1 MRPLVTVSV
10 ITFLLLATISFAQE
24 DVLRPHRTTPLP
36 SGPSVM
42 LGIEAGMNFS
52 FFSQN
57 LQWFYDLTD
66 WPQNDPRLNATESA
80 TGITPFFSLLF
91 DIGFSRSFGLQFK
104 AGYDIKNVSN
114 TETGP
119 IPCTLF
125 DEYGNPIGDTT
136 ATVQSSA
143 KSSLSYLHLTPMV
156 RFNPVPDFSIALGP
170 TVHIPVGSPT
180 FERTDT
186 IVSNEGCLFGDPVT
200 GTRKITFQS
209 ELDTLVISP
218 RLGIELNLGYRI
230 AIAPQ
235 LWLVPSLQFQF
246 FLSNVTKEERDQVIT
261 DVYGNTL
268 LVSETDYRNK
278 LHSLRFALQLLFG
291 L

>member
-1 MRPLVTVSV
+1 MRCLTTVLML
-10 ITFLLLATISFAQE
+10 TFLLFATISFAQE
-24 DVLRPHRTTPLP
+24 DVLRPHRIIPLP
-36 SGPSVM
+36 AGPPIAI
-42 LGIEAGMNFS
+42 GIEAGMNFS

-57 LQWFYDLTD
+57 LQWFYDITD
-66 WPQNDPRLNATESA
+66 WPSNDPRLNAVESA
-80 TGITPFFSLLF
+80 TGITPFFSLLL
-91 DIGFSRSFGLQFK
+91 DIGLSRSFGLQFK
-104 AGYDIKNVSN
+104 AGYDIKNISN

-156 RFNPVPDFSIALGP
+156 RFNPIPDFSIVLGP
-170 TVHIPVGSPT
+170 TLHIPVGSPT
-180 FERTDT
+180 FEQTDT

-200 GTRKITFQS
+200 GTRSVTSRS

-218 RLGIELNLGYRI
+218 RFGIELDLGYRI
-230 AIAPQ
+230 TIAPQ

-246 FLSNVTKEERDQVIT
+246 FLSNVTKEERNQVIT
-261 DVYGNTL
+261 DIYGNMH
-268 LVSETDYRNK
+268 LVPETDYRNK
-278 LHSLRFALQLLFG
+278 LHSLRFAVQLLVG